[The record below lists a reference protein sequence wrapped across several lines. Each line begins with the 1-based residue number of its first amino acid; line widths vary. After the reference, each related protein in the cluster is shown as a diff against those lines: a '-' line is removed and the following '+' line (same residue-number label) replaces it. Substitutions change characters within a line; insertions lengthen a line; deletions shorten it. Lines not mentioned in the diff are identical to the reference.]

1 MDISKFIISSNK
13 KLNNFIT
20 DHCKKN
26 IDDYTIDLNN
36 ILYNINKYIAY
47 KTLFLFIV
55 YKNKKIYTILWDG
68 DSRKKIIIDIVKK
81 NIKELYKKN
90 NGNLPNFF
98 LLFYVS
104 DSHFFLNNDIPF
116 FVEAK
121 PKNKK
126 GILYPDQNYY
136 SILIENKY
144 ITYDKFKEIIK
155 TKKCS
160 NIDKKEDIIYFSG
173 ANTGADKHNI
183 RMKLKNIVN
192 EKNDKKYDIHIADQY
207 IPMYEFCKYKYL
219 LNLPGHQPWSYRMT
233 KILLMD
239 SLIFDIS
246 IMQTY
251 IMNNKYKNKNEKW
264 VQIYS
269 DFFVAGKD
277 YIDIEYN
284 WTEGVTKDNEVIKIY
299 NKINKLYKYYENNKD
314 EYIKIA
320 KSAKRKANL
329 FNNDI
334 CDKTHQYLIMYFIN
348 KIYEENNK
356 NKIDIFLD
364 ELIKLDNNCI
374 INNLDNHNK

>member
-1 MDISKFIISSNK
+1 MDISKFKISSNK
-13 KLNNFIT
+13 SLNKYIIDQCN
-20 DHCKKN
+20 KN
-26 IDDYTIDLNN
+26 IDDYTINLDNILNN
-36 ILYNINKYIAY
+36 IKKNMAY
-47 KTLFLFIV
+47 KSLFLFIV
-55 YKNKKIYTILWDG
+55 CKNNKIYIILSEG
-68 DSRKKIIIDIVKK
+68 DTRKKIIIDIVTR
-81 NIKELYKKN
+81 NIEELYKIN
-90 NGNLPNFF
+90 NGNLPNFY
-98 LLFYVS
+98 LPFYVS
-104 DSHFFLNNDIPF
+104 DTHFYINNDIPF

-136 SILIENKY
+136 SILIQNKY

-173 ANTGADKHNI
+173 ANTGSDKHNM
-183 RMKLKNIVN
+183 RMKLKNIVD
-192 EKNDKKYDIHIADQY
+192 EKNDEKYDIHIADQY

-239 SLIFDIS
+239 SLVFDIQ
-246 IMQTY
+246 IKQTY
-251 IMNNKYKNKNEKW
+251 IMNNYKNKNEKW

-269 DFFVAGKD
+269 DFFIAGKD

-284 WTEGVTKDNEVIKIY
+284 WTENVTKDNDVIKIY
-299 NKINKLYKYYENNKD
+299 NKINKLYKYYEKNKD

-320 KSAKRKANL
+320 KSARRKANL

-334 CDKTHQYLIMYFIN
+334 CDKTYKYLMLNFIN
-348 KIYEENNK
+348 KIYQKNNK
-356 NKIDIFLD
+356 NKVDAFLD
-364 ELIKLDNNCI
+364 ELIKLDSKLVVYNY
-374 INNLDNHNK
+374 